1 MLGSSDYFCGE
12 KGHGEV
18 TWSSGWSSAGCVYE
32 EAVVFSPVSI
42 IVEEPRFMPL
52 FLHCVCA
59 FISPFY
65 SLFSRLPPS
74 LEVSCP
80 VDFQWTVAFPLHD
93 SIKHTLC
100 LSVCCKYSCSS
111 QLRNRK

>member
-1 MLGSSDYFCGE
+1 MLGVCMKKLWF
-12 KGHGEV
+12 
-18 TWSSGWSSAGCVYE
+18 
-32 EAVVFSPVSI
+32 FSPVSI
-42 IVEEPRFMPL
+42 IVKEPRFMPL

-59 FISPFY
+59 FISAFY
-65 SLFSRLPPS
+65 SLFSQLPAS

-111 QLRNRK
+111 QLRNRNNETMGKMKEDVGTSKRLLSDW